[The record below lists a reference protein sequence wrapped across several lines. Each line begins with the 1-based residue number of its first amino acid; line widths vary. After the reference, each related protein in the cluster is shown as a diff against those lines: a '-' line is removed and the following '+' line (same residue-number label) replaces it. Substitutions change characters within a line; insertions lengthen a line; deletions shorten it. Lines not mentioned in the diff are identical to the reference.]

1 MAVLPLVLTLIQAAH
16 PVPQVSPDSAEAIR
30 NTARRAERDYEYL
43 LRSMAPTRFGRTAV
57 SRSECDEIVGRFC
70 LTYSD
75 GNSSRR
81 RAEPEEP
88 GRVKAAR
95 QQAVE
100 ALRRAFAV
108 LPGELTTAGPL
119 LRYLVEDDRA
129 EEAVSAARAFS
140 WASGDSIW
148 GPLLEGYAFHAV
160 GDGPRAE
167 ERFDD
172 ALLRLEPE
180 EARRYRDLSRLL
192 PHEERRAY
200 RDLGEDA
207 RAEYEEAFWR
217 LADPLYL
224 LAGNE
229 RRAEHLARHVWSR
242 LLAERPVVM
251 RVTRWSDDLE
261 ELTIRYGIPT
271 SRERIISSGIMNSEG
286 MAEYFHPEQIVLDP
300 EALLTAGFPE
310 TPPPGADSPFMRAR
324 ARSGHAPRGVR
335 RISPI
340 PHQVT
345 RFPFGTDSMAV
356 RFNAL
361 FVLDDADDAD
371 EPRVVRTGLF
381 VLDARYRPWDER
393 VRPEKVAGDTV
404 WLDFEVTVP
413 REMHVYSVEAVDS
426 VSRLAGR
433 ARYRLEPPEFPLNG
447 PVLSDIVV
455 AYPYGTS
462 PLPVSR
468 HDDGL
473 RPRAELSVSARETLG
488 LYAEAAHLLPS
499 SENTTAY
506 RVELTLRP
514 AEDPALLARA
524 ARWLGRTLRI
534 IDEEVSPSLQ
544 WEGEGRAGAPVI
556 IAVDLPLAETSPG
569 LYAIELSLTD
579 LAGGATSTVRRLI
592 RVTDG

>member
-1 MAVLPLVLTLIQAAH
+1 MVVLPLVLTLIQVAH

-43 LRSMAPTRFGRTAV
+43 LRSMAPTRYGRTAV

-70 LTYSD
+70 LTYGD
-75 GNSSRR
+75 GTSSQR

-95 QQAVE
+95 QKAVE

-119 LRYLVEDDRA
+119 LRYLVEDGRA

-148 GPLLEGYAFHAV
+148 GPLLEGYAFHAA
-160 GDGPRAE
+160 GDGPLAE
-167 ERFDD
+167 TRFSD
-172 ALLRLEPE
+172 ALLRLEPD
-180 EARRYRDLSRLL
+180 EARRYLDLSQLL
-192 PHEERRAY
+192 PYEERQAY
-200 RDLGEDA
+200 RGLDEAA

-224 LAGNE
+224 LEGNE

-271 SRERIISSGIMNSEG
+271 SRERIISSGLIASEG

-310 TPPPGADSPFMRAR
+310 TPPPGAGSPFMRAR

-345 RFPFGTDSMAV
+345 RFPVGTDSVAV
-356 RFNAL
+356 RINAL
-361 FVLDDADDAD
+361 FVLDRAD
-371 EPRVVRTGLF
+371 EPREVRTGLF
-381 VLDARYRPWDER
+381 LLDARYRPWEET
-393 VRPEKVAGDTV
+393 VRPEKVDGDTV
-404 WLDFEVTVP
+404 WMDFEVTVP

-433 ARYRLEPPEFPLNG
+433 ARYRLEPPEIPLNG

-462 PLPVSR
+462 SLPESR
-468 HDDGL
+468 NDDGL
-473 RPRAELSVSARETLG
+473 RPRAELSVSPNETLG
-488 LYAEAAHLLPS
+488 LYAEAAQLLPS
-499 SENTTAY
+499 RGSTTAY
-506 RVELTLRP
+506 RVRLTLRP

-534 IDEEVSPSLQ
+534 IDEEVPPSLQ

-579 LAGGATSTVRRLI
+579 LAGGATTMVRRLI
-592 RVTDG
+592 RVTDE